1 MKKKREE
8 IRKHFQLKH
17 SLYFTLYADNKPIK
31 CWNWSTRNPE
41 RWAQK
46 QKQYAELKEHYI
58 TEHTIDGTEVRLI
71 VNLDTK

>member
-1 MKKKREE
+1 MKNKREE
-8 IRKHFQLKH
+8 IRAHFQLKH
-17 SLYFTLYADNKPIK
+17 SLYFTLYADNEPIK

-58 TEHTIDGTEVRLI
+58 TEHTIDGAEVRLI
-71 VNLDTK
+71 VNMDTK

>member
-1 MKKKREE
+1 MKKREE
-8 IRKHFQLKH
+8 IRAHFQLKH
-17 SLYFTLYADNKPIK
+17 SLYFTLYADNEPIK

-58 TEHTIDGTEVRLI
+58 TEHTIDGAEVRLI